1 MTVAEPEVTHG
12 TDLRNWRGHADEGLD
27 DGPFSRAIRF
37 LVEHYE
43 EQPSLAEV
51 AEVAHLSLFHFERRF
66 KRWAGVTP
74 KQFTQYLT
82 LSHAKEML
90 ADSASVLEAAHEA
103 GLSGG
108 SRLHDL
114 FVAVEAV
121 TPGEFKS
128 SGEGVRIGWD
138 RMVTPLGEALLATTE
153 RGVCYF
159 AFLDEGVPESERLV
173 ARLCDLRQA
182 WPRAELEHDPEAVA
196 PVAARLARQLAGSGG
211 NGNGSAGNGTPVRL
225 HLRGTNFQLQVW
237 QALLEIPAGGAV
249 SYGDLA
255 RSLGRPTAARAV
267 AGAVAA
273 NPVAVLIPCHRVIRS
288 SGEMAGYRWGRG
300 RKRALLGWESARRAV
315 ATG

>member
-1 MTVAEPEVTHG
+1 MTVAEPTAEPMSPAYPP
-12 TDLRNWRGHADEGLD
+12 DWDPDALLD

-37 LVEHYE
+37 LVENYE

-51 AEVAHLSLFHFERRF
+51 AEVAHLSPFHFERLF

-90 ADSASVLEAAHEA
+90 ADSASVLDAAHAA

-121 TPGEFKS
+121 TPGEFKAA
-128 SGEGVRIGWD
+128 GEGVRIGWD
-138 RMVTPLGEALLATTE
+138 RVATPLGDALLATTE
-153 RGVCYF
+153 RGVCF
-159 AFLDEGVPESERLV
+159 FGFLDDDRPV
-173 ARLCDLRQA
+173 AEALEAKLCDLRMA
-182 WPRAELEHDPEAVA
+182 WPRAELERDAHGVA
-196 PVAARLARQLAGSGG
+196 PVAEALARQLAGSSPDEGDG
-211 NGNGSAGNGTPVRL
+211 AAPETPVRL

-237 QALLEIPAGGAV
+237 QALLEIPLGNAV

-255 RSLGRPTAARAV
+255 RSLGRPEAARAV
-267 AGAVAA
+267 ASAVSV
-273 NPVAVLIPCHRVIRS
+273 NPVAILIPCHRVIRS
-288 SGEMAGYRWGRG
+288 TGHMAGYRWGRG
-300 RKRALLGWESARRAV
+300 RKRALLGWESAHKV
-315 ATG
+315 AQR

>member
-1 MTVAEPEVTHG
+1 MTVANIEMTSIPEIPV
-12 TDLRNWRGHADEGLD
+12 LD
-27 DGPFSRAIRF
+27 DGPFSRAIHF
-37 LVEHYE
+37 LVEHYD

-51 AEVAHLSLFHFERRF
+51 AEVAHLSPFHFERRF

-90 ADSASVLEAAHEA
+90 AGSASVMEAAHEA

-114 FVAVEAV
+114 FVTVEAV
-121 TPGEFKS
+121 TPGEFKAC
-128 SGEGVRIGWD
+128 GEGVRIGWGS
-138 RMVTPLGEALLATTE
+138 MATPLGEALLATTE

-159 AFLDEGVPESERLV
+159 AFVDEAAGGVASGLE
-173 ARLCDLRQA
+173 DLQQA
-182 WPRAELEHDPEAVA
+182 WPRATVERDPEAVA
-196 PVAARLARQLAGSGG
+196 PVATRLARQLAGSAGEGNSNGG
-211 NGNGSAGNGTPVRL
+211 SDAPVRL

-237 QALLEIPAGGAV
+237 QALLEIPTGGAV

-288 SGEMAGYRWGRG
+288 TGEMAGYRWGRG
-300 RKRALLGWESARRAV
+300 RKRALLGWESARRAERG
-315 ATG
+315 A